1 MLTATGL
8 TSILGYLAA
17 TALLARA
24 MRAGDSPGAMTAHGP
39 TLVWAGAM
47 VLHAAFLYETSWTPA
62 GLSLGPF
69 TAASL
74 VAWVALLVLLVGGA
88 RRPLRNLGILMLP
101 LAALTLVL
109 SVAWPSHSSAVD
121 ELSLGLQIHV
131 VTSILAAGVITLA
144 ACQTL
149 LLAFQE
155 QRLARHRP
163 VGVLRVLPPLKTQ
176 EALMFQLVGAGF
188 FLLSLSLVSGMMF
201 VEDMLAQ
208 HLAHK
213 TVLSIVAWLIFGTLL
228 WGRWRRGWRG
238 RVATRLVLWGF
249 ATLALA
255 YFGAKVVLE
264 LILHRHWYATWGG
277 PGPWS

>member
-8 TSILGYLAA
+8 TSVLGYLAA

-24 MRAGDSPGAMTAHGP
+24 MLAGAGAGTLRSRGP
-39 TLVWAGAM
+39 MLVWIGAM
-47 VLHAAFLYETSWTPA
+47 VVHATFLYLSTWTPA
-62 GLSLGPF
+62 GLALGPF

-74 VAWVALLVLLVGGA
+74 IAWVGLLVLLVGGA

-101 LAALTLVL
+101 LAAFTLVL
-109 SVAWPSHSSAVD
+109 SIALPVHPPAVGN
-121 ELSLGLQIHV
+121 LNLGLQIHV
-131 VTSILAAGVITLA
+131 ATSLLAAGVITLA

-163 VGVLRVLPPLKTQ
+163 VGVLRVLPALKTQ
-176 EALMFQLVGAGF
+176 EGLLFQLVGAGF

-201 VEDMLAQ
+201 VENMLAQ

-213 TVLSIVAWLIFGTLL
+213 TVLSIVAWLIFGSLL

-238 RVATRLVLWGF
+238 RVATRLVLGGF

-264 LILHRHWYATWGG
+264 LILDRHWYST
-277 PGPWS
+277 